1 MRNPLYSAES
11 GRKTLTL
18 IIIINVVVWFWTHI
32 IQTPP
37 TSTLFTMSLLYPAAI
52 KDYQLWRFGT
62 YMFLHGD
69 FWHLLFNMWG
79 LYIFGQSVAEELGRK
94 KFLMLYFI
102 SGIFGGLL
110 WTAANWESAIPV
122 VGASGAVFGVMLA
135 MAMLNPERE
144 YILLFFPFPVKCR
157 TLIVV
162 YAAIEFV
169 SQMSNNRTNIAHLA
183 HLGGFLAAYFYIR
196 YACSKLVQWDPLGF
210 LDPGAAARRKAK
222 PRAPKG
228 WTIHDSNSTGKASG
242 GRRSEKTSGAADAS
256 GGFQESI
263 VPPREIDRLLDKISA
278 SGINS
283 LSQDELQILRL
294 ARKQM
299 KRDS

>member
-1 MRNPLYSAES
+1 
-11 GRKTLTL
+11 
-18 IIIINVVVWFWTHI
+18 VWFWTHI
-32 IQTPP
+32 IQTPGS
-37 TSTLFTMSLLYPAAI
+37 STLFALSLLYPDAI
-52 KDYQLWRFGT
+52 KDYQLWRLVT

-110 WTAANWESAIPV
+110 WTAANWNGMVPV

-162 YAAIEFV
+162 YAAIEFI
-169 SQMSNNRTNIAHLA
+169 SQMSNSRTNIAHLA
-183 HLGGFLAAYFYIR
+183 HLGGFFAAYFYIR

-210 LDPGAAARRKAK
+210 LDPGAAARRNSR

-228 WTIHDSNSTGKASG
+228 WTIHKTENKNFDARRGDEIPKNSYDSKAYK
-242 GRRSEKTSGAADAS
+242 E
-256 GGFQESI
+256 GF
-263 VPPREIDRLLDKISA
+263 VPPKEIDRLLDKISA

-283 LSQDELQILRL
+283 LSPDELQMLRL

-299 KRDS
+299 KRDY